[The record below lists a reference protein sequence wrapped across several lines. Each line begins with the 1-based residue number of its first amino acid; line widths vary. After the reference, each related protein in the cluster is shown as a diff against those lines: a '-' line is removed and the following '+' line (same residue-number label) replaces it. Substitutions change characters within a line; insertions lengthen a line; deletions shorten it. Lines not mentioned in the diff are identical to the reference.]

1 MQTSHLPCKR
11 RLRSLTLKPY
21 ACTRNHMWARFK
33 CELHIA
39 YHCSCTSVYC
49 YFNSVLIL
57 YISVGIDVLIAT
69 IIICAVSYI
78 VIPVVRLCCMTYW
91 RWFTNWVSYMAQHLD
106 VPSSSPAPADLQ
118 SAALPRQEEMSI
130 KTRTMTLK
138 KRIIK
143 LVSKRKKGL
152 PNLSLSN
159 SKRYVLRIVS
169 GG

>member
-1 MQTSHLPCKR
+1 
-11 RLRSLTLKPY
+11 
-21 ACTRNHMWARFK
+21 
-33 CELHIA
+33 
-39 YHCSCTSVYC
+39 
-49 YFNSVLIL
+49 
-57 YISVGIDVLIAT
+57 
-69 IIICAVSYI
+69 
-78 VIPVVRLCCMTYW
+78 
-91 RWFTNWVSYMAQHLD
+91 MAQHLD
-106 VPSSSPAPADLQ
+106 VPSSPPAPADLQ

-169 GG
+169 GGEMSGTPRYARILYFLIICTARAQNTG